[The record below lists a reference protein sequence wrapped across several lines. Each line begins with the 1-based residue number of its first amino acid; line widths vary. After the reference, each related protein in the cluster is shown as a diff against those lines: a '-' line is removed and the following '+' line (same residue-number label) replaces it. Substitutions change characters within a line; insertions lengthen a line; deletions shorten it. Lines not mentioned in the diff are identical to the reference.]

1 MLSMGSDAR
10 TQSLIGLKRSY
21 SLFLSQLENNV
32 SWINLAVI
40 CKVLAWSRF
49 VKELNETLVFLSME
63 GLPQTFF
70 AWWSYRSA
78 EEGLIYKCYIIFLLF
93 CIQYIYLARI
103 TWDAAIMKVVY
114 TNLIESVKKIFKDNL
129 FFHFD
134 ILQSILDIHWFCGN
148 GSSSKH

>member
-1 MLSMGSDAR
+1 MTSS
-10 TQSLIGLKRSY
+10 
-21 SLFLSQLENNV
+21 
-32 SWINLAVI
+32 
-40 CKVLAWSRF
+40 F

-78 EEGLIYKCYIIFLLF
+78 EESLIYKCYIIFLLF

-114 TNLIESVKKIFKDNL
+114 TNLIKRVKKIFKDNL

-148 GSSSKH
+148 GSSSKQETTALDTKWFHNTHCCMYWSVKSNKTSSL